1 MPQPHRFQRKP
12 LAAALGIALLPL
24 MSSPVQAQLEEV
36 VVTATKQ
43 EASLQDV
50 PVAVSALTEES
61 IDQRGISNFSDY
73 LIELPN
79 VSAGGA
85 GPGQSTIYIRGVA
98 STTPNLTTSGVAG
111 LSPNVALYLDEQP
124 MSQPG
129 RNLDVYIADINRVEV
144 LAGPQ
149 GTLFGASSQA
159 GVVRLIT
166 NKPDTSGTYGNIK
179 LGTSMMDEGE
189 ASYNFSAMMN
199 VPLSDTL
206 AVRGVVFSDQKGGY
220 IDNVRGM
227 RTAEESAR
235 FRSAGTVRSNGEA
248 VRSYRGGF
256 QAGADLSN
264 VDFMVA
270 DNADLVEDN
279 FNDTSYS
286 GGRLAAQWDISD
298 DWSLLVGGMTQSID
312 SDGTFY
318 ADPNLEDDYQ
328 IQRYEAENVQD
339 DYTNMNLTLEG
350 RLGALEVLYTGAFTD
365 RETDQRVDYSDYLF
379 IGQYIPYY
387 ICDYYVSYTTYAPG
401 GVPTGTCQAPNLYVQ
416 ARVESSFETHELRV
430 STDQAADLRLTAGV
444 FMSDMELLERVDFSY
459 PGFKS
464 VDAWGA
470 GSGDGFGFAPNY
482 NYVSEGGYRS
492 GLGPYPEDTVFRND
506 VRRTDKQMGIFGE
519 LSYDISD
526 TVTATLGARYFDYEV
541 DLEGS
546 ANGSF
551 CGMGGDDRNA
561 YGTNIN
567 DLYDGDQTV
576 TWSYASCT
584 VANHTVFSPDNLPT
598 AADFEYERAESG
610 WDDARIAQEVVRAT
624 NSIYAPDKGEDDGII
639 GKVTLSYTPTD
650 DQLWYVTWSEGF
662 RTGVLNRP
670 GGAYQP
676 ATDYT
681 VPFDVKSDELTNLE
695 IGWKLDMADN
705 TVRMNGSIF
714 FIDITDLQTT
724 IFDTSIVNLFFS
736 DNAADAEVS
745 GFEAD
750 ITWAPS
756 ADFTMGGAF
765 SLLSTEVTAVK
776 LPSQDVD
783 LGSKLAFA
791 PQSQGNVWLRKEWS
805 MNSGWTAHVMPSIAY
820 SDHSFSDIININSM
834 RVKGWTNVNFTA
846 GVSDDT
852 LSAEF
857 FVTNLTNEKI
867 TQGANYVNDRERLAL
882 APPTTFGIR
891 MSYDF

>member
-1 MPQPHRFQRKP
+1 MSQPHRFQRKP

-85 GPGQSTIYIRGVA
+85 GPGQNTVYIRGVA

-159 GVVRLIT
+159 GVIRLIT
-166 NKPDTSGTYGNIK
+166 NKPDASATYGNVK
-179 LGTSMMDEGE
+179 VGTSFMDEGE

-199 VPLSDTL
+199 VPLSDNF
-206 AVRGVVFSDQKGGY
+206 AIRGVVFSDQKGGY
-220 IDNVRGM
+220 IDNVRGT
-227 RTAEESAR
+227 RTAAESAR
-235 FRSAGTVRSNGEA
+235 FRPAGFERSNGTV
-248 VRSYRGGF
+248 VRPYRGGF

-270 DNADLVEDN
+270 DNVDLVEDD
-279 FNDTSYS
+279 FNDTNYQ
-286 GGRLAAQWDISD
+286 GGRLAAQWDIND
-298 DWSLLVGGMTQSID
+298 DWTLLVGGMTQSIE

-318 ADPNLEDDYQ
+318 ADPNLDADYQ
-328 IQRYEAENVQD
+328 IQRFEEELVED
-339 DYTNMNLTLEG
+339 DYTNMNWTLEG

-387 ICDYYVSYTTYAPG
+387 ICDYYVSYTGFSPLGAGIPS
-401 GVPTGTCQAPNLYVQ
+401 GTCQAPNLYVQ
-416 ARVESSFETHELRV
+416 ARVESTFETHELRI
-430 STDQAADLRLTAGV
+430 STDQSADLRLTAGI
-444 FMSDMELLERVDFSY
+444 FMSEMELKERVDFSY
-459 PGFKS
+459 PGSKF

-482 NYVSEGGYRS
+482 NYTSEGGYRS
-492 GLGPYPEDTVFRND
+492 GVGPYPADTVFRND
-506 VRRTDKQMGIFGE
+506 VLRTDEQMGVFGE

-541 DLEGS
+541 DLAGS
-546 ANGSF
+546 ANSSF
-551 CGMGGDDRNA
+551 CNMGASDANA

-567 DLYDGDQTV
+567 DLYDGDQSIV
-576 TWSYASCT
+576 WSYSGCGGHET
-584 VANHTVFSPDNLPT
+584 FSADNLP
-598 AADFEYERAESG
+598 ALDNPNYQ
-610 WDDARIAQEVVRAT
+610 RIV
-624 NSIYAPDKGEDDGII
+624 NSIYAPDKAADDGII
-639 GKVTLSYTPTD
+639 GKLTLSYSPTD

-662 RTGVLNRP
+662 RTGLLNRP
-670 GGAYQP
+670 GGAYQS
-676 ATDYT
+676 ATNYT

-695 IGWKLDMADN
+695 IGWKVDMADN
-705 TVRMNGSIF
+705 TVRMNGSVF

-765 SLLSTEVTAVK
+765 SLLQTEITATK
-776 LPSQDVD
+776 TPSQDVEI
-783 LGSKLAFA
+783 GSELAYA
-791 PQSQGNVWLRKEWS
+791 PTLQGNLWARKEWQ
-805 MNSGWTAHVMPSIAY
+805 MNGGWTAHVMPSVAY
-820 SDHSFSDIININSM
+820 SDSSYSDIITINAM
-834 RVKGWTNVNFTA
+834 KIDAWTMVNVSA
-846 GVSDDT
+846 GVSNED
-852 LSAEF
+852 LSAE
-857 FVTNLTNEKI
+857 VYITNLTNDTI
-867 TQGANYVNDRERLAL
+867 AQGANYVNDTERVAL

-891 MSYDF
+891 VSYDF